1 MVAQLFTRLGMKSA
15 SAECSPSS
23 KAAVPPAAPRIADPG
38 PNNDTGDVVW
48 EPNEHAFSV
57 SKPRGWKISGGI
69 FNIQP
74 GQTNGPGNTLLPK
87 CDFTVRKDDPG
98 TVMARWVASWNFA
111 DLTCGSP
118 AGAFFQPGTWYQGM
132 PVRFIV
138 SARQFLLELL
148 SAERPQAGNFRLIAE
163 NQMPEITTAFEKQA
177 EPVNVFLRQ
186 QGLNPITFET
196 SSIVVRY
203 TEGGRDFVENLAT
216 TIADSRQ
223 SAFMWTNDNTVMFR
237 SPLSEFDKWM
247 PVLVNI
253 QSSRK
258 VDQQWAARAAR
269 AGGERARIAMA
280 AQSYVN
286 GVMRD
291 ITEKRRQY
299 FESIRA
305 QYDAQ
310 WACE

>member
-1 MVAQLFTRLGMKSA
+1 
-15 SAECSPSS
+15 
-23 KAAVPPAAPRIADPG
+23 
-38 PNNDTGDVVW
+38 
-48 EPNEHAFSV
+48 
-57 SKPRGWKISGGI
+57 
-69 FNIQP
+69 
-74 GQTNGPGNTLLPK
+74 
-87 CDFTVRKDDPG
+87 
-98 TVMARWVASWNFA
+98 
-111 DLTCGSP
+111 
-118 AGAFFQPGTWYQGM
+118 
-132 PVRFIV
+132 
-138 SARQFLLELL
+138 
-148 SAERPQAGNFRLIAE
+148 
-163 NQMPEITTAFEKQA
+163 
-177 EPVNVFLRQ
+177 
-186 QGLNPITFET
+186 
-196 SSIVVRY
+196 
-203 TEGGRDFVENLAT
+203 
-216 TIADSRQ
+216 
-223 SAFMWTNDNTVMFR
+223 
-237 SPLSEFDKWM
+237 M